1 MTQPQRRYDLPTIIF
16 GVLFIAI
23 LIVASFWVV
32 QPFILGFAW
41 ASMVVIAT
49 WPVLIKLQH
58 LLWGRRS
65 LAVLVMTIL
74 LLLLFVLPIA
84 LLVSSVVDNSAP

>member
-49 WPVLIKLQH
+49 
-58 LLWGRRS
+58 
-65 LAVLVMTIL
+65 
-74 LLLLFVLPIA
+74 
-84 LLVSSVVDNSAP
+84 